1 MKDTTQHAKAGRR
14 HEASARHRFDHEIL
28 VLQGGGA
35 LGADHAGVFEG
46 LAEAGH
52 APTWVV
58 GVSIGA
64 ITSALIA
71 GNPPEKRIDRL
82 HAFWDR
88 VSAYAP
94 FSWPTSLDALRPAY
108 NAMSAG
114 VVATFGSPGFF
125 TPRVPPPFF
134 VVGGGREATSFYDT
148 NPLSQTLEELVDFDL
163 IKRREMRISLGAVNV
178 RTGASVYFDNE
189 RMRIGPEH
197 VMASGALPPG
207 FASVEIDG
215 EHYWDGGIVSNSPLN
230 YVWDEKPLTTALIVQ
245 VDLFKPV
252 GDLPS
257 NIDEVLERHK
267 DIQYAS
273 KQRFNVE
280 HVKQI
285 GRLRGALIRPIDKLP
300 AQLKSDPDATLLAS
314 RCDNREW
321 LVVRLVNQRLTHVS
335 QTKDYEFSRAT
346 VDEHWSGGLEDVR
359 HVIANR
365 DVITPTT
372 LVPGVRV
379 YELTE
384 QPDRQTPKEH
394 AR

>member
-1 MKDTTQHAKAGRR
+1 M
-14 HEASARHRFDHEIL
+14 
-28 VLQGGGA
+28 
-35 LGADHAGVFEG
+35 
-46 LAEAGH
+46 AEAGH

-71 GNPPEKRIDRL
+71 GNPPEKRVDRL
-82 HAFWDR
+82 RAFWER

-94 FSWPTSLDALRPAY
+94 FSWPTSLEAMRPAY

-134 VVGGGREATSFYDT
+134 AVGGGPEATSFYDT
-148 NPLSQTLEELVDFDL
+148 TPLRQTLEELVDFDL
-163 IKRREMRISLGAVNV
+163 INRREMRISLGAVNV

-215 EHYWDGGIVSNSPLN
+215 EHYWDGGIVSNTPLQ
-230 YVWDEKPLTTALIVQ
+230 YVWDERPLTTALIVQ

-285 GRLRGALIRPIDKLP
+285 GRLRGALIRLMDKLP
-300 AQLKSDPDATLLAS
+300 AKLKADPDAKLLAS
-314 RCDNREW
+314 LCDNREW

-346 VDEHWSGGLEDVR
+346 VDEHWAGGLEDVR

-372 LVPGVRV
+372 A
-379 YELTE
+379 
-384 QPDRQTPKEH
+384 H
-394 AR
+394 AGRPCL